1 LFINRFLKKTTVH
14 ENRKTEDNFA
24 PESTHGILNRR
35 QFFVFRNLFYS
46 KQLKKLQL
54 KLSRSTIA
62 IYPYE
67 KLLTVSQESS

>member
-35 QFFVFRNLFYS
+35 QFFVFRNLQQAIE
-46 KQLKKLQL
+46 KA
-54 KLSRSTIA
+54 STKIEQKYNR

-67 KLLTVSQESS
+67 ILTVSQESS

>member
-24 PESTHGILNRR
+24 LKVLMVFLILIVS
-35 QFFVFRNLFYS
+35 FFFRNS
-46 KQLKKLQL
+46 ILQQAIE
-54 KLSRSTIA
+54 KASTKIEQKYNA

-67 KLLTVSQESS
+67 KPL